1 MNTSERELIIAKEQI
16 NNQMKFIICYQ
27 NNQNTAE
34 SIFLL
39 GYFNYYGIGTI
50 KDEGRAFKSVS
61 EENQILA

>member
-16 NNQMKFIICYQ
+16 NNPNEIYNWLS
-27 NNQNTAE
+27 NNQTTAE

-50 KDEGRAFKSVS
+50 KDEERAFKSVS